1 MSEIRAKDKNLETNC
16 REDAAGG
23 PRDDDGLARI
33 EEELVYEFR
42 DRALLT
48 LALTHRSF
56 TNEQP
61 GLKED
66 NQRLEFL
73 GDAVLGLAIAET
85 LMGRCPGVSE
95 GRLTPL
101 RASLVSEAAL
111 AQLALRVDLG
121 EALRLGKG
129 EEKTLGRRR
138 PSTLADAVEA
148 VIGAVYLDGGYE
160 EARQV
165 ILAWFGDDVDTA
177 VNDGAPGDPKTVL
190 QEALQALGKMPEYR
204 VVAQEGPDHAKVF
217 EVEITSGDRT
227 VSRGRGSSKKE
238 AEKEAAR
245 RAIEEVTRWD
255 EPLSS

>member
-1 MSEIRAKDKNLETNC
+1 MKTKSL
-16 REDAAGG
+16 EDAGG
-23 PRDDDGLARI
+23 GRPVEDELARI
-33 EEELVYEFR
+33 QGELGYEFG
-42 DRALLT
+42 DVGLLS

-85 LMGRCPGVSE
+85 LMERCPDVPE

-101 RASLVSEAAL
+101 RAGLVSEAAL
-111 AQLALRVDLG
+111 AKLASRIELG

-129 EEKTLGRRR
+129 EEKTLGRSR

-148 VIGAVYLDGGYE
+148 VIGAVYLDGGYQ
-160 EARQV
+160 EARRV
-165 ILAWFGDDVDTA
+165 ILAWFGEDVDSA
-177 VNDGAPGDPKTVL
+177 VEGKVPGDPKTVL
-190 QEALQALGKMPEYR
+190 QEALQAMGLAPQYR
-204 VVAQEGPDHAKVF
+204 VVAEEGPDHAKVF
-217 EVEITSGDRT
+217 EVEIAAGDRV

-245 RAIEEVTRWD
+245 RAMEEVSRWE
-255 EPLSS
+255 EPRSS